1 MATTVKERLTSYL
14 KLKRIPKSEFGLT
27 IGASASYVTS
37 MRDTERASIGNDK
50 VERIRKHYPDL
61 NIEWLLTGEG
71 NMLNDV
77 GISQSVNGN
86 DNVTLAGHNMN
97 VESDKL
103 LEKAFDEIKAQ
114 REMTQK
120 AQEQVDRLLT
130 ILEKVKLCRRYWDI
144 LLLS

>member
-1 MATTVKERLTSYL
+1 MTETVKERLSEYL
-14 KLKRIPKSEFGLT
+14 KAKRITKAEFGRS
-27 IGASASYVTS
+27 IGVSASYVTS
-37 MRDTERASIGNDK
+37 MRDNGRASIGVEK
-50 VERIRKHYPDL
+50 IERIRQRYPDL

-86 DNVTLAGHNMN
+86 DNVTLAGHNMK

-130 ILEKVKLCRRYWDI
+130 ILEKVKL
-144 LLLS
+144 

>member
-61 NIEWLLTGEG
+61 NIEWLLTGDG

-86 DNVTLAGHNMN
+86 DNVTLAGHNMK

-120 AQEQVDRLLT
+120 AQEQVDRLLS
-130 ILEKVKLCRRYWDI
+130 ILEKAKL
-144 LLLS
+144 

>member
-27 IGASASYVTS
+27 IGTSASYVTS

-86 DNVTLAGHNMN
+86 DNVTLAGHNMK

-130 ILEKVKLCRRYWDI
+130 ILEKVKL
-144 LLLS
+144 

>member
-86 DNVTLAGHNMN
+86 DNVTLAGHNMK

-120 AQEQVDRLLT
+120 AQEQVDRLLS
-130 ILEKVKLCRRYWDI
+130 ILEKAKL
-144 LLLS
+144 

>member
-86 DNVTLAGHNMN
+86 DNVTLAGHNMK

-130 ILEKVKLCRRYWDI
+130 ILEKVKL
-144 LLLS
+144 